1 MKIKSLLLI
10 VVLGLM
16 QSTAYAERI
25 KDLAS
30 ITGVRAN
37 QLVGYGVVVGLNGTG
52 DKVKAGDFTSQSL
65 RSMLSQMGVKIP
77 SSVKIK
83 SKNVAAVIIHASLPP
98 FATPGQKI
106 NVTVNAIGEASSLR
120 GGSLLMSPLKGA
132 DGKTYGI
139 AQGNLVVGGLSASG
153 NDGSKVSVNIPTVGN
168 IPNGA
173 TVEREVYS
181 PFNEGTT
188 LTLNLHT
195 FDFTTANR
203 LANSINQA
211 VGPQT
216 SHSINGGS
224 IKVNMPRDPAQRVAF
239 MSLLENLEV
248 QPAQSAAR
256 IIINSR
262 TGTVVINNQ
271 VKVRA
276 AAVSHGNLTVT
287 ITERLNVSQ
296 PDAGGAFSEG
306 QTVVTPESEISIE
319 EEDRRMFVF
328 DPGVSL
334 DQIVKAVNQVGA
346 GPSDLVA
353 ILEAL
358 KGAGALTAEL
368 IVI

>member
-1 MKIKSLLLI
+1 MKNKLILAIVLLAI
-10 VVLGLM
+10 G
-16 QSTAYAERI
+16 TATAQAERI

-30 ITGVRAN
+30 ITGVRSN

-52 DKVKAGDFTSQSL
+52 DKVKSGDFTSQSL

-77 SSVKIK
+77 SNIQIK

-98 FATPGQKI
+98 FASPGQQI

-132 DGKTYGI
+132 DGQIYGV
-139 AQGNLVVGGLSASG
+139 AQGNLIVGGLSASG

-173 TVEREVYS
+173 TVERAVYS
-181 PFNEGTT
+181 PFNEGNS

-203 LANSINQA
+203 LAISINQA
-211 VGPQT
+211 IGPQT

-262 TGTVVINNQ
+262 TGTVVINSQ
-271 VKVRA
+271 VKVRS

-287 ITERLNVSQ
+287 INENLNVSQ
-296 PDAGGAFSEG
+296 PNAFSDGE
-306 QTVVTPESEISIE
+306 TVVTPQSDVTIS
-319 EEDRRMFVF
+319 EEDKRMFVF

-334 DQIVKAVNQVGA
+334 DEIVRAVNQVGA

-358 KGAGALTAEL
+358 KSAGALTAEL

>member
-1 MKIKSLLLI
+1 MKNKLVLALTLLAI
-10 VVLGLM
+10 GITTV
-16 QSTAYAERI
+16 QAERI

-30 ITGVRAN
+30 ITGVRSN

-52 DKVKAGDFTSQSL
+52 DKVKSGDFTSQSL

-77 SSVKIK
+77 STVQIK

-98 FATPGQKI
+98 FASPGQQI

-120 GGSLLMSPLKGA
+120 GGSLLMSPLKGV
-132 DGKTYGI
+132 DGQIYGV
-139 AQGNLVVGGLSASG
+139 AQGNLIVGGLSASG

-173 TVEREVYS
+173 TVERAVYS
-181 PFNEGTT
+181 PFNEGNS

-203 LANSINQA
+203 LAISINQA
-211 VGPQT
+211 IGPQT

-287 ITERLNVSQ
+287 INENLSVSQ
-296 PDAGGAFSEG
+296 PNAFSDGET
-306 QTVVTPESEISIE
+306 TVTAQSDVTIS
-319 EEDRRMFVF
+319 EEDKRMFVF

-334 DQIVKAVNQVGA
+334 DEIVRAVNQVGA

>member
-1 MKIKSLLLI
+1 MKNIITALLLFS
-10 VVLGLM
+10 LSL
-16 QSTAYAERI
+16 SAAYAERI

-30 ITGVRAN
+30 ITGVRSN
-37 QLVGYGVVVGLNGTG
+37 QLVGYGIVVGLNGTG
-52 DKVKAGDFTSQSL
+52 DKVKSGDFTSQSM

-77 SSVKIK
+77 ANVQVK
-83 SKNVAAVIIHASLPP
+83 SKNIAAVIIHATLPP
-98 FATPGQKI
+98 FANPGQKI

-132 DGKTYGI
+132 DGKVYSI

-153 NDGSKVSVNIPTVGN
+153 ADGSKVSVNIPTVGS

-173 TVEREVYS
+173 TVERTVYS
-181 PFNEGTT
+181 PFNEGNSI
-188 LTLNLHT
+188 TLNLHS

-203 LANSINQA
+203 LANSINTA
-211 VGPQT
+211 IGPQT
-216 SHSINGGS
+216 SHTINGGS

-287 ITERLNVSQ
+287 ITENLETSQ
-296 PDAGGAFSEG
+296 PGAFSDGE
-306 QTVVTPESEISIE
+306 TTVTPESDISVV
-319 EEDRRMFVF
+319 EDNKRMFVF

-334 DQIVKAVNQVGA
+334 DQIVQAVNQVGA

>member
-1 MKIKSLLLI
+1 MKNIITALLLFS
-10 VVLGLM
+10 LSL
-16 QSTAYAERI
+16 SAAYAERI

-30 ITGVRAN
+30 ITGVRSN
-37 QLVGYGVVVGLNGTG
+37 QLVGYGIVVGLNGTG
-52 DKVKAGDFTSQSL
+52 DKVKSGDFTSQSM

-77 SSVKIK
+77 ANVQVK
-83 SKNVAAVIIHASLPP
+83 SKNIAAVIIHANLPP
-98 FATPGQKI
+98 FASPGQKI

-132 DGKTYGI
+132 DGKVYSI

-153 NDGSKVSVNIPTVGN
+153 ADGSKVSVNIPTVGS

-173 TVEREVYS
+173 TVERTVYS
-181 PFNEGTT
+181 PFNEGNSI
-188 LTLNLHT
+188 TLNLHS

-203 LANSINQA
+203 LANSINTA
-211 VGPQT
+211 IGPQT
-216 SHSINGGS
+216 SHTINGGS

-287 ITERLNVSQ
+287 ITERSNVSQ
-296 PDAGGAFSEG
+296 PEGAFSDGE
-306 QTVVTPESEISIE
+306 TVVTPESEISVIE
-319 EEDRRMFVF
+319 DNKRMFVF

-334 DQIVKAVNQVGA
+334 DQIVQAVNQVGA